1 MRPRPPRPIL
11 PLLVT
16 AFAALVTG
24 CGLGSGPS
32 PTPSPDPSASPIVTT
47 ESDFCMALDVLESEH
62 VILRQIRLRPGN
74 RRALDDQFEEV
85 RIAWEDMVRVAPRG
99 LKDQLDALRWAVI
112 DLGLAVEDYTTTSR
126 FDQAAEHVLR
136 EDIAF
141 DRTLGRLRVRT
152 TCPVWQPTPRPERT
166 PSTAPSPSSSPP
178 PSGPPAAS
186 PSLAGSPSIAPAGT

>member
-11 PLLVT
+11 TLLVT
-16 AFAALVTG
+16 AVAVLVTG

-47 ESDFCMALDVLESEH
+47 ESDFCEALDVLESEH

-74 RRALDDQFEEV
+74 RRALDDQYDEV
-85 RIAWEDMVRVAPRG
+85 RIAWEDMARVAPRD

-112 DLGLAVEDYTTTSR
+112 DLGIAVEDYTTTSR

-152 TCPVWQPTPRPERT
+152 TCPAWRPTPKPERT
-166 PSTAPSPSSSPP
+166 PSPAPS
-178 PSGPPAAS
+178 AS
-186 PSLAGSPSIAPAGT
+186 PSAATSPGASPSVAPSGT